1 MADVVIVVDMLRG
14 FLEEGR
20 ALDCGPTARAI
31 VPNVRRLLEAERL
44 RGSHLIFLAD
54 THDPDDKEFA
64 VFPPHC
70 VRGTEETEVTPEL
83 AGLATEIIPK
93 RRYSGFFG
101 TNLDAR
107 LRELAPAKI
116 TVCGICTDI
125 CVMHTVADARN
136 RDYPVEVPVDCVATF
151 DEEAHR
157 CALQHMERV
166 LGAKLVRAASE
177 SG

>member
-70 VRGTEETEVTPEL
+70 VRSTEETEVTPEL

-107 LRELAPAKI
+107 LRELAPSKI

-166 LGAKLVRAASE
+166 LGVKLVQRPASA
-177 SG
+177 

>member
-20 ALDCGPTARAI
+20 ALDCGPPARAI
-31 VPNVRRLLEAERL
+31 VPNVRRLLEAEQR

-107 LRELAPAKI
+107 LRELAPSKI

>member
-70 VRGTEETEVTPEL
+70 VRSTEETEVTPEL

-166 LGAKLVRAASE
+166 LGAKLVQRSASA
-177 SG
+177 

>member
-70 VRGTEETEVTPEL
+70 VRSTEETEVTPEL

-107 LRELAPAKI
+107 LRELAPSKI

-136 RDYPVEVPVDCVATF
+136 RDYPVEVPVNCVATF

-166 LGAKLVRAASE
+166 LGAKLVQRPASA
-177 SG
+177 